1 MTEFQDSEVLS
12 VASVC
17 EVWSGVSPTAWS
29 CSLEKRPKSIAPRKA
44 SSTLRRKAGHRLWC
58 SRAERRNAKWPFQVR

>member
-29 CSLEKRPKSIAPRKA
+29 CSLGKATKIDRAAKSVEYTTPKGGP
-44 SSTLRRKAGHRLWC
+44 SSVVLE
-58 SRAERRNAKWPFQVR
+58 S